1 MVSGRGASLFSGVNM
16 KPLKDSQ
23 FLADRDQV
31 IAAFRREGLSE
42 QQAKDA
48 TAAARFTQADDVEA
62 AVPKFL
68 RERPWF
74 QPQQETASAVPDD
87 WPTDASG
94 RRLAL
99 HEMTDDELARLAGEK
114 PEPTTTKLPT
124 YSEAEL
130 EAMGDLDRLAI
141 KAGAAP
147 KVERDD
153 SDIDE
158 INAELEARAEHREE
172 THQQQIES
180 GAFPMFETK
189 KASWGQS

>member
-1 MVSGRGASLFSGVNM
+1 V
-16 KPLKDSQ
+16 KPLQ
-23 FLADRDQV
+23 PNQLLIPRDEV
-31 IAAFRREGLSE
+31 AAAFRREGLTE
-42 QQAKDA
+42 QQAEKA
-48 TAAARFTQADDVEA
+48 TAAARFTQADDLQE

-74 QPQQETASAVPDD
+74 QPQQETASAVPDN
-87 WPTDASG
+87 WPRDRHGNPVPMDQLSV
-94 RRLAL
+94 
-99 HEMTDDELARLAGEK
+99 DELARLAGER
-114 PEPTTTKLPT
+114 PEPPPTKLPT